1 MKCKHV
7 NTLFKTTYELYMQ
20 QRVVMSLNTILQS
33 CLPLDSTFKVL
44 HIQSKAKQC
53 KNLFL
58 YNAQS
63 QEKPTCTLKIK
74 HFFSL
79 IDSSNYVLLGI
90 EINIYLTLF
99 ESHTDQHIFVAKAD
113 TTGFKLLKT
122 LGVKAGEII
131 SCFLCFLLS
140 IDINESYGKEVIF
153 NRKSK
158 SGEGQKLSRDESIE
172 SGDSHTVKTLFKAAN
187 RISKDSLYYKRVKSY
202 KLRKEY
208 SQEQKEIR
216 NRAKKTGIKF
226 VEPIYNH
233 ISLFTRA
240 EKQYLFPESF
250 RNPFKHIVDGKQL
263 LSWWLKIIN
272 QVLHDFNCK
281 TNQKLMWNCR
291 LSIPGSDEDA
301 TKKFHTNLQEFDG
314 ITWSNGS
321 IYNKQNP
328 AGIAIFEIPLFPDDP
343 KGRFLEHLVVEGRHR
358 VTNLKQFWEELGIRQ
373 EFRLGNLV
381 GIIGCT
387 TEDQLS
393 KDQRIVSS
401 HISFA
406 NYKRLMNLVKGED
419 YSKDDSKLL
428 VKNQIPEVLKEI
440 GANCLFTVK
449 GTKKHSEAIAVTAKP
464 AAVAP
469 LVNNLTGLIK
479 RKKKKVDS

>member
-1 MKCKHV
+1 
-7 NTLFKTTYELYMQ
+7 
-20 QRVVMSLNTILQS
+20 MSLNTIVES
-33 CLPLDSTFKVL
+33 CLPSHSTFKVL
-44 HIQSKAKQC
+44 HFQSKAKQC

-58 YNAQS
+58 YDASS
-63 QEKPTCTLKIK
+63 QNKPTCTLKIK

-79 IDSSNYVLLGI
+79 VDASNYVLLGI

-99 ESHTDQHIFVAKAD
+99 KSHTDQHIFVAKAD
-113 TTGFKLLKT
+113 TTGFKSLKS

-131 SCFLCFLLS
+131 SCFLHFLLS
-140 IDINESYGKEVIF
+140 IDINESYGKEVTLSKKT
-153 NRKSK
+153 KSW
-158 SGEGQKLSRDESIE
+158 EGKKVSRDDSIE
-172 SGDSHTVKTLFKAAN
+172 SGDSHTVKALLKAAY
-187 RISKDSLYYKRVKSY
+187 RISKDSFYYQRVKSY

-216 NRAKKTGIKF
+216 NRAKRTGIKF

-272 QVLHDFNCK
+272 QVLHDFNFK
-281 TNQKLMWNCR
+281 TNQNLKWNCK
-291 LSIPGSDEDA
+291 LSIPGSDDDA
-301 TKKFHTNLQEFDG
+301 TKKFHTNLQDFDG

-321 IYNKQNP
+321 IFNKKDA
-328 AGIAIFEIPLFPDDP
+328 AGIAVFEIPLFPDDP

-358 VTNLKQFWEELGIRQ
+358 TTNSKQFWEELGIRQ

-393 KDQRIVSS
+393 KSQRIISS

-406 NYKRLMNLVKGED
+406 DYKRLMNLVKGED
-419 YSKDDSKLL
+419 YSNDESKLL
-428 VKNQIPEVLKEI
+428 IKTQIPELLNEI
-440 GANCLFTVK
+440 GANCLSTVK
-449 GTKKHSEAIAVTAKP
+449 GTRKHSETITTATTKP
-464 AAVAP
+464 ASVVP
-469 LVNNLTGLIK
+469 SVNNLTGLIK
-479 RKKKKVDS
+479 RKKKKIES